1 LTERYFLQKLSMLR
15 LSRYTAPA
23 FFFLLWAAAP
33 RPAHA
38 QSGCQLVP
46 VPLAQRS
53 QQARLVVEARVASQQ
68 VASLGGHLLTRN
80 VLEVFKVFRG
90 QLPAGSLSVL
100 TQGGTLGARREV
112 VSGALALAPGQQ
124 GMFFLEADP
133 ELPGELRAY
142 AGPQGFSAYDLA
154 SGTASEP
161 FAGYASIAGTLY
173 EAVAAGTGAAYREVA
188 PNARLQGA
196 LSQRRAART
205 LAVAAP
211 TISDFSPKT
220 VTAGTSSI
228 NTASANGVLTI
239 TGVGFGDPQGNG
251 YVQFSNANNG
261 GASFTRPVATDYLSW
276 SDTQIQVRVPSFSQT
291 GSPAGTGLFQVVE
304 NGGTL
309 ATSATP
315 LTVTYALSNAN
326 SDGLNYRVHLISPD
340 GSGGYVLQYASSFP
354 AEAKAPFE
362 RALRNW
368 RTQAAVNRVMSATP
382 APSDV
387 TSSTDEVNVVR
398 FDPNLPTG
406 VLGVT
411 YSYYSGCVVNK
422 GPLNWQV
429 VGTDYAYAPVPVTDA
444 NGNPAYFWNFGPGAP
459 TGQQYDFESVAL
471 HELGHGA
478 QLSHLISPGGV
489 MHYAINNGATSRVLD
504 AATDLTAA
512 RNVGDYSTSATS
524 TERCSLPI
532 YRAPA
537 AEAPLPVQLT
547 AFGASYQPGQGT
559 RLSWATASESNSA
572 AFVVESQDDPAGPW
586 LALARVAAAGS
597 SLTPRQYQARDAR
610 PLAGT
615 RYYRLRQLDLD
626 GATAYSPVVP
636 VSATATGL
644 AAYPNPATGA
654 VHLSGPLAAGTAARV
669 RLLDATGRCVASLAG
684 PAGQAAFELPLA
696 GVPAGLY
703 VLEWD
708 GGTGRTYLRL
718 VVE

>member
-1 LTERYFLQKLSMLR
+1 MLR
-15 LSRYTAPA
+15 LSHYAAPA
-23 FFFLLWAAAP
+23 LTLFLWGVAAQP
-33 RPAHA
+33 GRA
-38 QSGCQLVP
+38 QGGCQLVP

-53 QQARLVVEARVASQQ
+53 QRAALVVEARVASQQ
-68 VASLGGHLLTRN
+68 VVNLGGHLLTRN
-80 VLEVFKVFRG
+80 TLEVYKVFRG
-90 QLPAGSLSVL
+90 KLPAGPLQVL
-100 TQGGTLGARREV
+100 TPGGTLRLRRED
-112 VSGALALAPGQQ
+112 VSGALALATGQQ
-124 GMFFLEADP
+124 GLFFLEADP
-133 ELPGELRAY
+133 SQPGELRAY
-142 AGPQGFSAYDLA
+142 AGPQGFIAYDLA

-161 FAGYASIAGTLY
+161 FGHYPSIEGALY
-173 EAVAAGTGAAYREVA
+173 GAVAAGTGAAYREVA
-188 PNARLQGA
+188 PNARLLGA
-196 LSQRRAART
+196 TAQLRQRSAART

-228 NTASANGVLTI
+228 NTTSANGVLTI
-239 TGVGFGDPQGNG
+239 TGAGFGDPQGNG
-251 YVQFSNANNG
+251 YVQFSNANDG
-261 GASFTRPVATDYLSW
+261 GASYTRPLATDYLSW
-276 SDTQIQVRVPSFSQT
+276 SDTQIQVRVPSYSQT
-291 GSPAGTGLFQVVE
+291 GSPAGTGSFQVAD

-309 ATSATP
+309 ATSLSP
-315 LTVTYALSNAN
+315 LTVTYALSNPN
-326 SDGLNYRVHLISPD
+326 SDGLTYRVHLISPD
-340 GSGGYVLQYASSFP
+340 GSGGYTLQYASSFP

-368 RTQAAVNRVMSATP
+368 RTQAGVNRIVSATP

-387 TSSTDEVNVVR
+387 TDANDGVNVLR
-398 FDPNLPTG
+398 FDPTLPTG

-411 YSYYSGCVVNK
+411 YTYYSGCVVNK
-422 GPLNWQV
+422 GPLNWQA
-429 VGTDYAYAPVPVTDA
+429 VGTDYAFKPVPIAAQDNT
-444 NGNPAYFWNFGPGAP
+444 PAYTWNFATATP
-459 TGQQYDFESVAL
+459 TSQQYDFESVAL

-478 QLSHLISPGGV
+478 QLTHIISATGV
-489 MHYAINNGATSRVLD
+489 MNFAIANGATRRVLD
-504 AATDLTAA
+504 NDTDITAA
-512 RNVGDYSTSATS
+512 RDVGSYSIGANS
-524 TERCSLPI
+524 TERCSLPA

-537 AEAPLPVQLT
+537 AEAPLPVQLA

-559 RLSWATASESNSA
+559 LLSWATASESNSA
-572 AFVVESQDDPAGPW
+572 AFVVESQADPAGPW

-597 SLTPRQYQARDAR
+597 SFTPRQYQARDAR

-626 GATAYSPVVP
+626 GTTAYSPVVS

-669 RLLDATGRCVASLAG
+669 RLLDATGRCVASLVG

-696 GVPAGLY
+696 GVPASLY

-708 GGTGRTYLRL
+708 GGTGRAYTRL